1 MNILVKMRLIK
12 VVFEAI
18 LRFSVSKI
26 NQNLFTTPQ
35 KMSFLE
41 KVTFNVQA
49 DVFSSASVRSTPLI
63 MIKFLTLIRILGSGI
78 SRILSHEE
86 T

>member
-1 MNILVKMRLIK
+1 MEIFVKMRLIK

-26 NQNLFTTPQ
+26 NQNLFTTPL

-41 KVTFNVQA
+41 KRGFNVQA
-49 DVFSSASVRSTPLI
+49 DVFFSASLRSTPLI
-63 MIKFLTLIRILGSGI
+63 TIKFLTLIRIRGSGI
-78 SRILSHEE
+78 SRILSQDE